1 MLLWEYVNIHGQLH
15 RVTTCRLSI
24 NEEPRSEA
32 LCLRNESDMVA
43 RFAGFLQACGMRWW
57 YKVMH

>member
-1 MLLWEYVNIHGQLH
+1 MDNCI
-15 RVTTCRLSI
+15 VTTCRLSI

-43 RFAGFLQACGMRWW
+43 RFAGFLQAGGMRWW